1 MRAFWVFLKR
11 QYWSENR
18 LLWLVAI
25 SWLPI
30 FYLYFLLID
39 SLSPLD
45 FLLGL
50 VAMLTGYG
58 AMLWVMRRQ
67 VRRPLLT
74 LSNLLMSLQEGDY
87 GLKARQYHG
96 VLGEVLLQS
105 NHLTE
110 ILKALR
116 IGEREAHLLLSKM
129 ISAIDLA
136 IFIFNHR
143 DKLSLANPHAEQLL
157 MAGENDLKG
166 QSAEDLNLAMFLAQ
180 DGEVVEHQFP
190 GGVGRWRV
198 RSFVFFQDKQQH
210 RLLVMSDVSSLL
222 VEEERSNWKRLLRVL
237 SHELN
242 NSLVPIKN
250 MSQTLGQL
258 MGKHGDSDIEWQAD
272 LQKGIALMGRRSD
285 ALHRFIQGYAQL
297 TRLPAPNKKW
307 VSVEQ
312 VVNQVTALE
321 NIARVQVQ
329 KGPDIE
335 LWLDPDQ
342 IEQVLLN
349 LLTNAMD
356 ATQGNQGNII
366 VTWQLA
372 GKFAQI
378 SVADFGTGI
387 LNMDNI
393 FVPFFTTKPDG
404 SGIGLVLCKQIV
416 ESHGGQ
422 ITLQS
427 GDRQDAFGQ
436 RGCQAIVLLPV
447 ALDN

>member
-1 MRAFWVFLKR
+1 MKIWEFLKR

-18 LLWLVAI
+18 ILWLVAI
-25 SWLPI
+25 SWLPV
-30 FYLYFLLID
+30 FYIYFHLID
-39 SLSPLD
+39 VLTTLD
-45 FLLGL
+45 FLLGFA
-50 VAMLTGYG
+50 VMLAGYG
-58 AMLWVMRRQ
+58 VFLWYLRRQ

-87 GLKARQYHG
+87 GLRAREYHG

-105 NHLTE
+105 NHLTD

-136 IFIFNHR
+136 VFIFNHR

-157 MAGENDLKG
+157 MEPETEIRGL
-166 QSAEDLNLAMFLAQ
+166 SATELGLASFLEK

-198 RSFVFFQDKQQH
+198 RSFVFFQDNQQH
-210 RLLVMSDVSSLL
+210 RLLVISDVSTLL

-258 MGKHGDSDIEWQAD
+258 MQKHGDKSIEWQAD
-272 LQKGIALMGRRSD
+272 LEKGIRLMGRRSD
-285 ALHRFIQGYAQL
+285 ALNRFIQGYAQL
-297 TRLPAPNKKW
+297 TRLPAPTKKL
-307 VSVEQ
+307 VAIEQ
-312 VVNQVTALE
+312 VVNQVIALE
-321 NIARVQVQ
+321 NIARVQVH
-329 KGPDIE
+329 KGPEIQ
-335 LWLDPDQ
+335 LMLDPDQ

-356 ATQGNQGNII
+356 ATEYNEGEII
-366 VTWQLA
+366 VSWQLS
-372 GKFAQI
+372 GKFARI
-378 SVADFGTGI
+378 IVEDHGTGI

-393 FVPFFTTKPDG
+393 FVPFFTTKPQG

-427 GDRQDAFGQ
+427 SEGHG
-436 RGCQAIVLLPV
+436 GCLASVLLPIQS
-447 ALDN
+447 